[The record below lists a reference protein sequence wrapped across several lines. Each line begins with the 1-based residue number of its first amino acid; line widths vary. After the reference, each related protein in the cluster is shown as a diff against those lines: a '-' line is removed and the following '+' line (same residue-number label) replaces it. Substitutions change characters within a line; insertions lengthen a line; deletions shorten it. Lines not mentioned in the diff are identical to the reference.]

1 LPPPKAGCLFEHGAA
16 KALAAER
23 RHERRRD
30 RTDDDPQPARNG
42 GCLATLRTPE
52 LRTGA
57 RCPMAAP
64 LSPPVERVEPSV

>member
-1 LPPPKAGCLFEHGAA
+1 LPPPKARCLFEHGAA

-30 RTDDDPQPARNG
+30 RNDDPQPARNG

-52 LRTGA
+52 LRPRA